1 MGNAADLQDIS
12 TYPSVM
18 EIQTSPNP
26 ALRIPDEPDDPL
38 DFEDMVA
45 ALFAASRWHVSQ
57 NIRSLDGKTELLEA
71 DIVATQWEAN
81 GNVRRVLVEC
91 KSGDWGFRDMYTLL
105 GHKTYLGVDN
115 AFLYSRSGQ
124 EKASVT
130 RHNQFAALGCH
141 AVVIG
146 GSQKPAQE
154 IFEGEAIGSEVD
166 TADVRFWR
174 RVFQL
179 RRLLLKSLHT
189 KNPGTEATEAIRLMK
204 LQKLLVEDGL
214 FAHPDAFS
222 RLESL
227 TDGYQNHSKLARRTA
242 HLLDS
247 SPEGSSQNFT
257 DAMYGNGHPLVYA
270 AMFLDCRARLATLTA
285 VVDFLL
291 TEDDA
296 TSTSKEITR
305 LLGLPSSMNS
315 AIVKLRA
322 RSQLHLYPIIW
333 QRFVYELGGMILDDL
348 ESEEM
353 AHLATA
359 CGANIGTIKEAL
371 GVWDILFP
379 LQGGSWLTRI
389 GGERIQ
395 VLKMVPAPIQGLGAL
410 RRQRMHE
417 APKPDG
423 LAYFSS
429 FTDVATATFLKRV
442 NNIAY
447 HLCNEDDCP
456 DHHLSVA
463 KELDAK
469 ALEPF

>member
-154 IFEGEAIGSEVD
+154 IFFIKKKGNWIAGS
-166 TADVRFWR
+166 
-174 RVFQL
+174 
-179 RRLLLKSLHT
+179 
-189 KNPGTEATEAIRLMK
+189 G
-204 LQKLLVEDGL
+204 
-214 FAHPDAFS
+214 
-222 RLESL
+222 
-227 TDGYQNHSKLARRTA
+227 
-242 HLLDS
+242 
-247 SPEGSSQNFT
+247 
-257 DAMYGNGHPLVYA
+257 
-270 AMFLDCRARLATLTA
+270 
-285 VVDFLL
+285 
-291 TEDDA
+291 
-296 TSTSKEITR
+296 
-305 LLGLPSSMNS
+305 
-315 AIVKLRA
+315 
-322 RSQLHLYPIIW
+322 
-333 QRFVYELGGMILDDL
+333 
-348 ESEEM
+348 
-353 AHLATA
+353 
-359 CGANIGTIKEAL
+359 
-371 GVWDILFP
+371 
-379 LQGGSWLTRI
+379 
-389 GGERIQ
+389 
-395 VLKMVPAPIQGLGAL
+395 
-410 RRQRMHE
+410 
-417 APKPDG
+417 
-423 LAYFSS
+423 
-429 FTDVATATFLKRV
+429 
-442 NNIAY
+442 
-447 HLCNEDDCP
+447 
-456 DHHLSVA
+456 
-463 KELDAK
+463 
-469 ALEPF
+469 